1 MSSVEIEYR
10 YQKNFI
16 DDFIL
21 KATSHYDPLSFDM
34 MKILLTSKGYHI
46 NQNDF
51 ESNFSLLMKNGEYN
65 LMAELLADELE

>member
-21 KATSHYDPLSFDM
+21 KGTSHYDPLSFDM

-46 NQNDF
+46 SQNDF